1 MKTRLCVCLTALAVA
16 VLAGG
21 WLMGDDKKPA
31 DPPKVKGQLPAHFKK
46 LGLSDKQIQQ
56 IYKIESDYHQQISVL
71 QQKIDDLKK
80 AEHLDVDD
88 VLTEEQKTRLKELL
102 TAEVSDKDKPIMPP
116 EKDKPM
122 VTDKDKPVLTDKDKT
137 VSPEKDKPVLIDKDK
152 APPAKDK
159 DKDK

>member
-21 WLMGDDKKPA
+21 WLMGDDKKP
-31 DPPKVKGQLPAHFKK
+31 DEPPRVRGQLPAHFKK

-56 IYKIESDYHQQISVL
+56 IYKIEADYRQQIRAL
-71 QQKIDDLKK
+71 QEKIDDLKK
-80 AEHLDVDD
+80 AEHLDVDN
-88 VLTEEQKTRLKELL
+88 VLTDEQKTRLKELL
-102 TAEVSDKDKPIMPP
+102 TAEVPEKDKPIMPP
-116 EKDKPM
+116 EKDKPT
-122 VTDKDKPVLTDKDKT
+122 VKDKPALPDKDKT
-137 VSPEKDKPVLIDKDK
+137 VPADKDKPVLIDKDK

>member
-1 MKTRLCVCLTALAVA
+1 MKTRLCVCVTALTVA

-56 IYKIESDYHQQISVL
+56 IYKIESDYREQISVL

-88 VLTEEQKTRLKELL
+88 VLTADQKTRLKELL
-102 TAEVSDKDKPIMPP
+102 TAEVTDKDKPTTPP
-116 EKDKPM
+116 EKDKP
-122 VTDKDKPVLTDKDKT
+122 VPADKDKPI
-137 VSPEKDKPVLIDKDK
+137 LIDKDK

-159 DKDK
+159 DK

>member
-31 DPPKVKGQLPAHFKK
+31 DPPKVKGQLPAHFKQ

-56 IYKIESDYHQQISVL
+56 IYKIEADYRQQISVL
-71 QQKIDDLKK
+71 EQKIDELKK
-80 AEHLDVDD
+80 ARHLEVDD
-88 VLTEEQKTRLKELL
+88 VLTDEQKTRLKELL

-116 EKDKPM
+116 EKDKPT
-122 VTDKDKPVLTDKDKT
+122 VTDKDKPVPAD
-137 VSPEKDKPVLIDKDK
+137 KDKPVLIDKDK

-159 DKDK
+159 DK